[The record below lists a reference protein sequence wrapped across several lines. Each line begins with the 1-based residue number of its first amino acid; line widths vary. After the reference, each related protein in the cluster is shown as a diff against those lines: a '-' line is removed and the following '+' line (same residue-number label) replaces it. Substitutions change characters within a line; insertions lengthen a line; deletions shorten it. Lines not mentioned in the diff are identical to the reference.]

1 MEADSIDV
9 VAPAQQIR
17 EAVAIGSAYG
27 ERVTPDSLR
36 KYLPE
41 ASPDAAA
48 LIANDWMRGDTVRAF
63 FMANPAKAT
72 DPGASDRIMERLF
85 ASGTPA
91 QSMYRMR
98 DEGNPSLK
106 LSINYLVASQIEVT
120 FHEGAASLLRASGDA
135 KGVYLQPE
143 EAARRTRAGGA
154 TPGGVLR
161 P

>member
-9 VAPAQQIR
+9 LAPEQQIR
-17 EAVAIGSAYG
+17 EAVAIGNARG
-27 ERVTPDSLR
+27 ERVTPDSLKR
-36 KYLPE
+36 YLPE
-41 ASPDAAA
+41 VAPDDAA

-63 FMANPAKAT
+63 FITNPEAAT
-72 DPGASDRIMERLF
+72 NPNASDRIMERLL
-85 ASGTPA
+85 ATGAPA

-98 DEGNPSLK
+98 DEENPTLK

-135 KGVYLQPE
+135 RGVYLQPE
-143 EAARRTRAGGA
+143 EAARRTRVGGA
-154 TPGGVLR
+154 TPVGVLR